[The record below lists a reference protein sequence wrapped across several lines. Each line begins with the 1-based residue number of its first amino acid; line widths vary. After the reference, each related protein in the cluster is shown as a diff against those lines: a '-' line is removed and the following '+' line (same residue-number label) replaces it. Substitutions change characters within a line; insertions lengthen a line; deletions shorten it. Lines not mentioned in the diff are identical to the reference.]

1 MGSGSAARRR
11 STSAARLV
19 GWKALGFAKLS
30 VVIRREYLERVRS
43 RWFAFAT
50 ILGPLFFGGVSIGQI
65 VLSQHAGVS
74 ADASHIIV
82 IDATGTALGKRVA
95 GNLGVGVTNDTSN
108 ATLQV
113 VSRDQQAAAEARA
126 LQDVMHGKW
135 VGYLVLDDST
145 LAGATARYNGRNA
158 SAIQD
163 IDHVRDVV
171 RNAVLTERL
180 VGAGLDPVRIRSL
193 TAVPLKLNTER
204 VTDRG
209 LGGSGMSGAWFGYI
223 MAVLLYITIVVY
235 GQSIVRGVSDEKAS
249 RVSEVVVA
257 SAPPDTLLGGK
268 ILGVGGVAITQQL
281 IWVIAS
287 AAIVYWRAP
296 ILRALG
302 AQEAA
307 SIPLPSSIDAGAAI
321 VLVLI
326 FLLGFFFYAALFA
339 AIGATVES
347 QEDAQQA
354 SLPVTMLL
362 VLSVMFIG
370 PVFLS
375 PTSLLSRVVSWVP
388 FSAPI
393 MMPLRLSL
401 IQVPPIEIAGTIAG
415 LVIANLVAI
424 WFAARVYRV
433 GILMYGKRRSLAE
446 VMRWVRIS

>member
-1 MGSGSAARRR
+1 MG
-11 STSAARLV
+11 
-19 GWKALGFAKLS
+19 KLG
-30 VVIRREYLERVRS
+30 VIIRREYLERVRS
-43 RWFAFAT
+43 RWFLFAT

-65 VLSQHAGVS
+65 VLTRHAGVS

-82 IDATGTALGKRVA
+82 IDETGT
-95 GNLGVGVTNDTSN
+95 NLGQRVVANLGAGVTTDTSN

-113 VSRDQQAAAEARA
+113 VSRAEDPAAEARA
-126 LQDVMHGKW
+126 LTDVMHGKW

-145 LAGATARYNGRNA
+145 LAGQAARYNGRNA
-158 SAIQD
+158 SALQD
-163 IDHVRDVV
+163 IEHVREVV

-180 VGAGLDPVRIRSL
+180 VGAGLDPARIRAL
-193 TAVPLKLNTER
+193 TAVPVQLHTER

-223 MAVLLYITIVVY
+223 VAILLYITIVVY

-249 RVSEVVVA
+249 RVSEVVIA
-257 SAPPDTLLGGK
+257 SAPPDTLLAGK
-268 ILGVGGVAITQQL
+268 ILGVGGVAITQQI
-281 IWVIAS
+281 IWTAAS
-287 AAIVYWRAP
+287 AAIVLFRAP

-302 AQEAA
+302 ASESAN
-307 SIPLPSSIDAGAAI
+307 IPLPGSITAGAAI
-321 VLVLI
+321 ELVLI

-362 VLSVMFIG
+362 ILSVMFIG

-375 PTSLLSRVVSWVP
+375 PTSMLARVVSWIP

-393 MMPLRLSL
+393 LMPLRLSL
-401 IQVPPIEIAGTIAG
+401 IQVPRVEIVGTIAG
-415 LVIANLVAI
+415 LAAANLIAI

-446 VMRWVRIS
+446 IMRWVRVS

>member
-1 MGSGSAARRR
+1 MG
-11 STSAARLV
+11 
-19 GWKALGFAKLS
+19 KLG

-43 RWFAFAT
+43 RWFVFAT
-50 ILGPLFFGGVSIGQI
+50 LLGPLFFGGISIGQI
-65 VLSQHAGVS
+65 VLTQHAGVS

-82 IDATGTALGKRVA
+82 IDETGT
-95 GNLGVGVTNDTSN
+95 NLGQRVVANLGAGVTTDTSN
-108 ATLQV
+108 AMLQV
-113 VSRDQQAAAEARA
+113 VSRGDAPTAEANA
-126 LQDVMHGKW
+126 LNAVMHNKW
-135 VGYLVLDDST
+135 VGYLVLNDST
-145 LAGATARYNGRNA
+145 LAGKGARYNGRNA
-158 SAIQD
+158 SALQD

-171 RNAVLTERL
+171 KNAVLTERL
-180 VGAGLDPVRIRSL
+180 VGAGLDPAQIRSL
-193 TAVPLKLNTER
+193 TTVPLELHTER

-223 MAVLLYITIVVY
+223 VAILLYITIVVY

-249 RVSEVVVA
+249 RVSEVVVS
-257 SAPPDTLLGGK
+257 SAPPDTLLAGK
-268 ILGVGGVAITQQL
+268 ILGVGGVAITQQI
-281 IWVIAS
+281 IWTALSI
-287 AAIVYWRAP
+287 AIVSFRAP

-302 AQEAA
+302 ASA
-307 SIPLPSSIDAGAAI
+307 SANIPLPGSISLGAGIELA
-321 VLVLI
+321 LI

-362 VLSVMFIG
+362 VLSIMFVG

-375 PTSLLSRVVSWVP
+375 PTSTLARVVSWIP

-393 MMPLRLSL
+393 LMPLRLAL
-401 IQVPPIEIAGTIAG
+401 IQVPTLEIAGTILG
-415 LVIANLVAI
+415 LLVANFIAI

-446 VMRWVRIS
+446 IIRWVRVS

>member
-1 MGSGSAARRR
+1 MG
-11 STSAARLV
+11 
-19 GWKALGFAKLS
+19 KLG

-65 VLSQHAGVS
+65 VLASHAAVS

-82 IDATGTALGKRVA
+82 IDATGTGLGKRIVD
-95 GNLGVGVTNDTSN
+95 NLGAGVSMDTSK
-108 ATLQV
+108 ATLEAV
-113 VSRDQQAAAEARA
+113 PRDQLDSAEARA
-126 LQDVMHGKW
+126 LTDVMHAKYE
-135 VGYLVLDDST
+135 GYLVLDAAT
-145 LAGATARYNGRNA
+145 LAGTAAVYNGRNA
-158 SAIQD
+158 SALQD

-171 RNAVLTERL
+171 RDAVLTERL
-180 VGAGLDPVRIRSL
+180 VSAGLDPAQIRSL
-193 TAVPLKLNTER
+193 TKVPLQLHTER
-204 VTDRG
+204 VTEHG
-209 LGGSGMSGAWFGYI
+209 LGGTGMSGALFGYMVAI
-223 MAVLLYITIVVY
+223 LLYITIVVY

-257 SAPPDTLLGGK
+257 SAPPDTLLAGK

-281 IWVIAS
+281 IWVFAS
-287 AAIVYWRAP
+287 AAIVFFRAP

-302 AQEAA
+302 ASETAN
-307 SIPLPSSIDAGAAI
+307 IPLPGSISVAGGI
-321 VLVLI
+321 ELVLI

-362 VLSVMFIG
+362 VLSVMFVG
-370 PVFLS
+370 PVFLA
-375 PTSLLSRVVSWVP
+375 PTSMLSRVVSWIP

-401 IQVPPIEIAGTIAG
+401 IQVPLIEIIGTIAG
-415 LVIANLVAI
+415 LAIANVIAI

-433 GILMYGKRRSLAE
+433 GILMYGKRRSFGE
-446 VMRWVRIS
+446 IIRWVRIS

>member
-1 MGSGSAARRR
+1 MG
-11 STSAARLV
+11 
-19 GWKALGFAKLS
+19 KLG

-65 VLSQHAGVS
+65 VLASHAGVS
-74 ADASHIIV
+74 ADATHIIV
-82 IDATGTALGKRVA
+82 IDATGTGIGKRVI
-95 GNLGVGVTNDTSN
+95 GNLGAGIANDTSN

-113 VSRDQQAAAEARA
+113 VSRDGLAAAESNA
-126 LQDVMHGKW
+126 LQAVMHGKW
-135 VGYLVLDDST
+135 QGYLVLSDST
-145 LAGATARYNGRNA
+145 LAGTAATYNGRNA

-163 IDHVRDVV
+163 VEHVREVV
-171 RNAVLTERL
+171 KDAVLTERL
-180 VGAGLDPVRIRSL
+180 VGAGLDPARIRSL
-193 TAVPLKLNTER
+193 TAIQLQLHSER

-223 MAVLLYITIVVY
+223 VAILLYITIVVY
-235 GQSIVRGVSDEKAS
+235 GQSIVRGVSDEKQS

-257 SAPPDTLLGGK
+257 SAPPDTLLAGK
-268 ILGVGGVAITQQL
+268 IIGVGGVAITQQA
-281 IWVIAS
+281 IWVAAS
-287 AAIVYWRAP
+287 AAIVYFRTP
-296 ILRALG
+296 ILQALG
-302 AQEAA
+302 VHEA
-307 SIPLPSSIDAGAAI
+307 SGFPLPGSITAGAALE
-321 VLVLI
+321 LVLI

-339 AIGATVES
+339 AIGSTVES

-370 PVFLS
+370 PVFLAPAS
-375 PTSLLSRVVSWVP
+375 MLSRVVSWIP

-401 IQVPPIEIAGTIAG
+401 IQVPAGEIIGTIAG
-415 LVIANLVAI
+415 LAIANLIAI

-446 VMRWVRIS
+446 IIRWVRVS

>member
-1 MGSGSAARRR
+1 MG
-11 STSAARLV
+11 
-19 GWKALGFAKLS
+19 KLG

-43 RWFAFAT
+43 RWFVFAT
-50 ILGPLFFGGVSIGQI
+50 ILGPLFFGGISIGQI
-65 VLSQHAGVS
+65 VLTQHAGVS

-82 IDATGTALGKRVA
+82 LDETGT
-95 GNLGVGVTNDTSN
+95 NLGQRVVANLGAGVTNDTSN
-108 ATLQV
+108 AKLQV
-113 VSRDQQAAAEARA
+113 VSRDEAPTAELHA
-126 LQDVMHGKW
+126 LNAVMHNQW
-135 VGYLVLDDST
+135 VGYLVLTDST
-145 LAGATARYNGRNA
+145 LAGQTARYNGRNA

-163 IDHVRDVV
+163 IDHVREVV

-180 VGAGLDPVRIRSL
+180 VGAGLDPARIRSL
-193 TAVPLKLNTER
+193 TSVPVQLHTER

-223 MAVLLYITIVVY
+223 VAILLYITIVVY

-257 SAPPDTLLGGK
+257 SAPPDTLLAGK
-268 ILGVGGVAITQQL
+268 ILGVGGVAITQQI
-281 IWVIAS
+281 IWTTAS
-287 AAIVYWRAP
+287 VAIVHFRGP

-302 AQEAA
+302 ASESAN
-307 SIPLPSSIDAGAAI
+307 IPLPGSISVGAGI
-321 VLVLI
+321 ELVLI

-362 VLSVMFIG
+362 VLSIMFVG

-375 PTSLLSRVVSWVP
+375 PMSTLARVVSWIP

-393 MMPLRLSL
+393 LMPLRLAL
-401 IQVPPIEIAGTIAG
+401 VQIPPLEIIGTILG
-415 LVIANLVAI
+415 LLVANIVAI
-424 WFAARVYRV
+424 WVAARVYRV

-446 VMRWVRIS
+446 IMRWVRVS

>member
-1 MGSGSAARRR
+1 MDSRSAARRG
-11 STSAARLV
+11 SASAARLV
-19 GWKALGFAKLS
+19 GWKPLGLAKLS

-65 VLSQHAGVS
+65 VLASHAAVS

-82 IDATGTALGKRVA
+82 IDATGTGLGKRVVA
-95 GNLGVGVTNDTSN
+95 NLGSGVSTDTSN

-113 VSRDQQAAAEARA
+113 VSRDELAAAQARA
-126 LQDVMHGKW
+126 LQDVMHAKW
-135 VGYLVLDDST
+135 EGYLVLDDST
-145 LAGATARYNGRNA
+145 LAGAAARYNGRNA

-180 VGAGLDPVRIRSL
+180 VGAGLDPAQIRAL
-193 TAVPLKLNTER
+193 TRVPLELHTER

-223 MAVLLYITIVVY
+223 VAILLYITIVVY

-257 SAPPDTLLGGK
+257 SAPPDTLLAGK
-268 ILGVGGVAITQQL
+268 ILGVGGVAVTQQA
-281 IWVIAS
+281 IWVLTS
-287 AAIVYWRAP
+287 AAIVHFRAP

-302 AQEAA
+302 ASE
-307 SIPLPSSIDAGAAI
+307 SSNIPLPGSITVGAGI
-321 VLVLI
+321 ELVLI

-362 VLSVMFIG
+362 VLSIMFVG
-370 PVFLS
+370 PVFLA
-375 PTSLLSRVVSWVP
+375 PAGTLARVVSWIP

-393 MMPLRLSL
+393 LMPLRLSL
-401 IQVPPIEIAGTIAG
+401 IQVPPLEIIGAIAG
-415 LVIANLVAI
+415 LAVANLIAI

-433 GILMYGKRRSLAE
+433 GILMYGKRRSFAE
-446 VMRWVRIS
+446 IIRWVRVS